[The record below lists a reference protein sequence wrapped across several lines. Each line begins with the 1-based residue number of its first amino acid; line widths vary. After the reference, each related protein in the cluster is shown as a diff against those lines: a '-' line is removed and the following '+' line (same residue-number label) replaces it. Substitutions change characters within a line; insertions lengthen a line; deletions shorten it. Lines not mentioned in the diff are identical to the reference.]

1 MYTNL
6 VELLNKDTKKR
17 RIIACNSKATANQFI
32 CLFNL
37 VSAYRHYEQMFVEEG
52 KEGPSFITDWVQNY
66 QEHQGIM
73 EFNEE
78 ILYKDNLKYLLTF
91 GRENDSVK
99 SLVFNGDSISIDN
112 DESVDVFH

>member
-1 MYTNL
+1 
-6 VELLNKDTKKR
+6 
-17 RIIACNSKATANQFI
+17 
-32 CLFNL
+32 
-37 VSAYRHYEQMFVEEG
+37 MFVEEG

-66 QEHQGIM
+66 QEHQGVM